1 MHRTLPAHLT
11 AAARR
16 LARVSCLGVLGAALS
31 CAKDST
37 PPLVPT
43 SIAVSTA
50 SMTFDAIGAS
60 QSLTVTVN
68 DQNGAAMAS
77 VTPTFTSSAPGVAT
91 VGGAAAATVTSVSN
105 GSATITVMA
114 GTATA
119 SVSVTV
125 AQVPASVTAV
135 AGNSQAAR
143 VGSALP
149 IALAVRVADR
159 LDQPV
164 PNVSVVFTAGVSS
177 GTIAGSPAL
186 TNAQGVATVGSWTLG
201 TTPGVKSVAATVGS
215 LPLAAFNATAS
226 TGPAALMSINAG
238 NNQVAATGATLP
250 VAPAVLVTDPY
261 ANPVSGATVTFAV
274 ASGGGI
280 ATGTT
285 ATTNSGG
292 IATIGAWTMG
302 GSAGTN
308 TLTASATGITSV
320 TFSAIAGSVPVVAS
334 VSPTPLVPGSNM
346 TVAGTGFSGLTSG
359 NILRVGGATATIT
372 AASTTQLTATVPCA
386 ANGATTVTVTA
397 GGMSSVAANAT
408 FAGNVRALAPGQ
420 AFVATSNAQ
429 SLCNELPAAGGA
441 ARYLVSVWSTSTS
454 LNSLTDLELDGNP
467 TSSSSVSRI
476 YAPLRAIRTAVAESE
491 EARRDRMH
499 YEHLERERVLVEEL
513 RAKERQLGTSEVAR
527 LRSMRA
533 LTAVPV
539 IGDRR
544 VFYWNFSGCSDTLTQ
559 IVARVL
565 YTGTHAII
573 WEDTSNAVLA
583 ATNATLADR
592 YRRLGQ
598 IFDQDQYDVVRTTF
612 GDPLRRDSLTDN
624 DQRVHMLF
632 THRVNDVGGVAAYVT
647 SADQSPRALCATSN
661 FGEFFYGSV
670 PTRDGSNL
678 ESTTYP
684 DGWFNFMNRTV
695 VHEVKHIASM
705 AARVANNA
713 TFEPSWLEEGTA
725 RLAEEVWARQALHH
739 TTFGGNAGYGT
750 AASNG
755 LYCDFNSADA
765 TCLANDALRR
775 PSYGARRQFNEI
787 RPKLLAPWDWSLF
800 GDASGQSGSVFYQ
813 TVWSFMRYVIDNYA
827 SSDAAFLTALTN
839 ATATGTTNI
848 ANVAGVPFNDL
859 VGGWSLALY
868 ADDYPGLTG
877 ASNTLNFRT
886 WNLRNIYNALNLD
899 PLWSSRFNSPYP
911 IIPSALSFG
920 SFSASQTGVRG
931 GANTYFEL
939 SGVMTAAQVLNLRA
953 IGGGAPSTL
962 LRIAI
967 ARLQ

>member
-1 MHRTLPAHLT
+1 M
-11 AAARR
+11 
-16 LARVSCLGVLGAALS
+16 LGAVLS

-43 SIAVSTA
+43 SIAVST
-50 SMTFDAIGAS
+50 SSLTFDAIGAS

-68 DQNGAAMAS
+68 DQNGTAMAS
-77 VTPTFTSSAPGVAT
+77 VTPTFTSSAPSVAT
-91 VGGAAAATVTSVSN
+91 VGGSTAATVTSVSN
-105 GSATITVMA
+105 GSAIVAISA
-114 GTATA
+114 GKATTNVA
-119 SVSVTV
+119 VTV
-125 AQVPASVTAV
+125 AQVPASVTTF
-135 AGNSQAAR
+135 AGNNQTAR

-164 PNVSVVFTAGVSS
+164 PNVSVTFTAGVSS
-177 GTIAGSPAL
+177 GTIAGSPAI
-186 TNAQGVATVGSWTLG
+186 TSAQGIATVGSWTLG

-215 LPLAAFNATAS
+215 LPLAAFNATAT
-226 TGPAALMSINAG
+226 TGVAALMSISAG

-250 VAPAVLVTDPY
+250 VAPAVLVTDQY

-274 ASGGGI
+274 ASGGGS

-285 ATTNSGG
+285 ATTNGSGL
-292 IATIGAWTMG
+292 ATIGSWTMG
-302 GSAGTN
+302 ASAGTN
-308 TLTASATGITSV
+308 TLTASSTGLTSV

-334 VSPTPLVPGSNM
+334 VSPTPLVPGASM
-346 TVAGTGFSGLTSG
+346 TVTGTGFSGLVSG
-359 NILRVGGATATIT
+359 NSMRVGGVTAAIT

-397 GGMSSVAANAT
+397 GGMTSAAGNAT
-408 FAGNVRALAPGQ
+408 LSGNVRVLAAGQ
-420 AFVATSNAQ
+420 AFVATSSAQ

-454 LNSLTDLELDGNP
+454 QNTLVDFELGGNP
-467 TSSSSVSRI
+467 ASSSSAARI
-476 YAPLRAIRTAVAESE
+476 YAPLRATRAAAAESE
-491 EARRDRMH
+491 DARRDRLH
-499 YEHLERERVLVEEL
+499 FEHLERERVRVEEL
-513 RAKERQLGTSEVAR
+513 RALERQTGTATTL
-527 LRSMRA
+527 LRSERSI
-533 LTAVPV
+533 TAAPV

-544 VFYWNFSGCSDTLTQ
+544 LFYWNYSTCADTLTR
-559 IVARVL
+559 ITARVL
-565 YTGTHAII
+565 YSGTHAVI

-583 ATNATLADR
+583 AANTTVADR
-592 YRRLGQ
+592 YQRLGQ

-612 GDPLRRDSLTDN
+612 GDPLRRDALTDN

-632 THRVNDVGGVAAYVT
+632 THRVNDIGGVAAYVT
-647 SADQSPRALCATSN
+647 SVDQYPRSTCATSN

-670 PTRDGSNL
+670 PTREGSNL
-678 ESTTYP
+678 ESTAYP

-713 TFEPSWLEEGTA
+713 SFEQSWLEEGTA

-739 TTFGGNAGYGT
+739 TAFGGNSGYGT
-750 AASNG
+750 AATNG
-755 LYCDFNSADA
+755 LFCDFNSSNA

-775 PSYGARRQFNEI
+775 PSYGVRRQFNEI
-787 RPKLLAPWDWSLF
+787 LPKLSAPWDFSLF
-800 GDASGQSGSVFYQ
+800 GDGTGQSGSVFYQ
-813 TVWSFMRYVIDNYA
+813 TVWSFVRYVIDNYA
-827 SSDAAFLTALTN
+827 SSDASFLTALTN

-848 ANVAGVPFNDL
+848 ANAAGVPPSAFNDL

-877 ASNTLNFRT
+877 AANTLKFQT
-886 WNLRNIYNALNLD
+886 WNLRNIYNALHLD
-899 PLWSSRFNSPYP
+899 PLWVSRFPTAYP
-911 IIPSALSFG
+911 IVPSALSFG
-920 SFSASQTGVRG
+920 SFTASQTGVRG
-931 GANTYFEL
+931 GANVYFEF
-939 SGVMTAAQVLNLRA
+939 SGVMTSAQVLSLRT
-953 IGGGAPSTL
+953 IGGGAPSTQ